1 MIGKMIVN
9 DSSHWRIMWSNQRA
23 LVGGLTITKNSW
35 NIEFFMD
42 GCSEHGLKLSNLILE
57 MAVEVGRMMMHWILD
72 PASGAHHSLA
82 RKITPRPKTN
92 TLCLSVWNPSQDD
105 VLTQASWPTAKKQ
118 WCCRRLVSMGTSM
131 KQWTNSNH
139 PLPNISPHIATWKF
153 HYFCCDNE

>member
-1 MIGKMIVN
+1 
-9 DSSHWRIMWSNQRA
+9 MWSNQRA

-35 NIEFFMD
+35 NIELFILFV
-42 GCSEHGLKLSNLILE
+42 SENGLKLDPRNRRNRRWSWENDD
-57 MAVEVGRMMMHWILD
+57 ALD
-72 PASGAHHSLA
+72 FGPNFWGSPQPSHKNH
-82 RKITPRPKTN
+82 PPPKTN

-118 WCCRRLVSMGTSM
+118 WCCRRMVSMGTSM

-153 HYFCCDNE
+153 HYFSATMNRFDPIHSNTKPDF